1 MHRRELLLGS
11 VLVPVLAA
19 LQLPFGPF
27 QTDEAEAQD
36 SGQPAN
42 ARPDKAMAF
51 DAQTVRQLARDLAAK
66 PYAQSDRQLPAELDK
81 LSYDDYR
88 NIRFNSDR
96 ALWRGS
102 GARFEAQP
110 MHRGFL
116 FRDRVD
122 ISIVTDGQ
130 ARALAYSPDLFRFDH
145 GLKPPDPKLDLG
157 FSGFRLHSPINR
169 PDYFDE
175 VAVFQGASYFR
186 AIGKGHVYGT
196 SARGLSIK
204 TGDAGG
210 EEFPIF
216 KAFWIEQPRPG
227 ADSIVVHALL
237 DSPSAAA
244 AHRFTIRPG
253 ETTVTTVEMTLYPRV
268 DVDQAG
274 LASLTSMF
282 LFGPNDRNGVD
293 DFRPM
298 VGDANGLAILSGTGE
313 RLWRPLSNP
322 LRLQISSFATTNI
335 RGFGLMQRQRSF
347 FDYQDLEA
355 RYERRPSV
363 WVEPIGDWGDGAV
376 VLVEIPTPEEVHD
389 NIVAFWRPREPL
401 RKGREYNYTYRLHW
415 TWDGPD
421 RSDIGRFGATR
432 VGGSAERRLFV
443 LDVVGDKIKGLSP
456 EGLAAQVTAS
466 EGVVSNIVLQPNP
479 DIEGWRISFTFE
491 PQRSASSELRADFV
505 RGDERLAESWVY
517 RWSE

>member
-1 MHRRELLLGS
+1 MSGTSE
-11 VLVPVLAA
+11 PAQAKAA
-19 LQLPFGPF
+19 
-27 QTDEAEAQD
+27 
-36 SGQPAN
+36 
-42 ARPDKAMAF
+42 DKAPSTEPVPF

-66 PYAQSDRQLPAELDK
+66 PFVDSDRDLPAELDK

-88 NIRFNSDR
+88 NIRFNTDQS
-96 ALWRGS
+96 LWRGQ
-102 GARFEAQP
+102 GTAFEMQLL
-110 MHRGFL
+110 HRGFL
-116 FRDRVD
+116 FRDKVA
-122 ISIVTDGQ
+122 INLVTDGQ
-130 ARALAYSPDLFRFDH
+130 ARPLPYTPSMFRFEH
-145 GLKPPDPKLDLG
+145 GLKAPDPTLDLG
-157 FSGFRLHSPINR
+157 FSGFRLHSPINK

-186 AIGKGHVYGT
+186 AVGKGQGYGT

-210 EEFPIF
+210 EEFPLF
-216 KAFWIEQPRPG
+216 KAFWIEEPRPG
-227 ADSIVVHALL
+227 VDSIVVHALL

-253 ETTVTTVEMTLYPRV
+253 DPTLMSVEMTLYPRV

-282 LFGPNDRNGVD
+282 MFGPNDRDNID

-298 VGDANGLAILSGTGE
+298 VCDSSGLAILTGTGE
-313 RLWRPLSNP
+313 RLWRPLTNP
-322 LRLQISSFATTNI
+322 SRLQISSFASTNM

-389 NIVAFWRPREPL
+389 NIVAFWRPKEPL
-401 RKGREYNYTYRLHW
+401 RKGREYAYTYRLHW
-415 TWDGPD
+415 GWDGPD
-421 RSDIGRFGATR
+421 KADIARFGQTR
-432 VGGSAERRLFV
+432 VGGTDERRLFV
-443 LDVVGDKIKGLSP
+443 LDVVGDKVKGLSP
-456 EGLAAQVTAS
+456 EGLSAAVTAS
-466 EGVVSNIVLQPNP
+466 EGAVSDIVLQPNP
-479 DIEGWRISFTFE
+479 DIQGWRISFTFA
-491 PQRSASSELRADFV
+491 PQGADLSELRAEFR
-505 RGDERLAESWVY
+505 RGEEKLSESWVY
-517 RWSE
+517 RWTA